1 MKAIINLQIRVEVDG
16 KWKWVHSER
25 SVPYKWDPR
34 KPIRGVMLDAEG
46 PSHLEGISF
55 MNFKSNDLR
64 RAAAIEW
71 RDGYM

>member
-1 MKAIINLQIRVEVDG
+1 MEVGALREERPLQVG
-16 KWKWVHSER
+16 H
-25 SVPYKWDPR
+25 PQANP
-34 KPIRGVMLDAEG
+34 GVMLDAEG

>member
-1 MKAIINLQIRVEVDG
+1 MVEVDG

-25 SVPYKWDPR
+25 SIPYKWDSR

-46 PSHLEGISF
+46 PSHLEGITF

>member
-1 MKAIINLQIRVEVDG
+1 MQIKVLENG
-16 KWKWVHSER
+16 KWKWVRSER
-25 SVPYKWDPR
+25 SVPYKWDTR